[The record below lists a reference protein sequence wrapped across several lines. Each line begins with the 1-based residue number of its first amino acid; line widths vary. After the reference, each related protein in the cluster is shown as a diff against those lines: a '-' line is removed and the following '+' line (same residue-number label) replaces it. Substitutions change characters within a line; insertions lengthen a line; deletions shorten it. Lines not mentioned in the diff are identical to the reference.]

1 MIHSLGFD
9 PHLKKQFFYQI
20 GLEDCR
26 VTRLGNFWKFLAQ
39 NLNSKVAKMFV
50 DFLCYFEK
58 HNSLLKTAVAAFW
71 DNFWKNLGYFLF
83 QHLVTLELREENIT
97 KLLFRFCIFL
107 KMGQPRPLIIYFWSF
122 QTNIITILAT
132 NICEKCPSS
141 IWCWDSNPLP
151 LEHGL
156 LP

>member
-1 MIHSLGFD
+1 M
-9 PHLKKQFFYQI
+9 
-20 GLEDCR
+20 EDCR

-58 HNSLLKTAVAAFW
+58 HNSLLKTAVATFW

-97 KLLFRFCIFL
+97 KLLFRLCIFL

-122 QTNIITILAT
+122 HQTSLQFWQQIYVKNVHLVYGAGIRTHCLWSMV
-132 NICEKCPSS
+132 SS
-141 IWCWDSNPLP
+141 RNN
-151 LEHGL
+151 
-156 LP
+156 